1 MAVELTGYALTTRV
15 RATIAEINAAAGKE
29 LLPAVAG
36 YAYRLV
42 DVALIAVGGAAATA
56 TSVDVIGTRSAG
68 PVRPV
73 VAAVAALAQSAV
85 ARAGDANVAVLA
97 DGASH
102 TPLDANTPVVLAT
115 DAYPAAG
122 SLATATH
129 VDAILTYVMEAA

>member
-1 MAVELTGYALTTRV
+1 MQANFDRFWGEYPRKV
-15 RATIAEINAAAGKE
+15 GK
-29 LLPAVAG
+29 
-36 YAYRLV
+36 
-42 DVALIAVGGAAATA
+42 D
-56 TSVDVIGTRSAG
+56 
-68 PVRPV
+68 
-73 VAAVAALAQSAV
+73 AALAVWRRLRPDTHTTTDIIAAV
-85 ARAGDANVAVLA
+85 HEQAQRWDDPKFIPHPRTWLSQGRWTVLA